1 VVRQTL
7 IIVITSIILTQ
18 IATFSTSIYLHRT
31 LAHRAL
37 SLHPIVEFLFRAA
50 LWLVTGQDR
59 QQWVAVHR
67 KHHTFTDREGDPH
80 SPLLLGFWK
89 VQLGNVYYYVQ
100 EARNPVT
107 VAKFAPDLAGDRWE
121 RLLFARGWTGLGL
134 GVVLVSLTIGWWQG
148 VVAMLGHA
156 LLFVFVTGPLINGL
170 GHWTGA
176 QNFEN
181 TAYNSRVLAWMTGG
195 ESLHNN
201 HHAFPRSPKFSL
213 RRSELDPSWLA
224 IRLLAA
230 LRLVAIVSAPIPA
243 ARNR

>member
-1 VVRQTL
+1 MVRQTL

-100 EARNPVT
+100 EARNPQTVERVT
-107 VAKFAPDLAGDRWE
+107 RRSPVGNLYVNRE
-121 RLLFARGWTGLGL
+121 
-134 GVVLVSLTIGWWQG
+134 I
-148 VVAMLGHA
+148 
-156 LLFVFVTGPLINGL
+156 
-170 GHWTGA
+170 TGA
-176 QNFEN
+176 MVGRQPFGGNRLSGTGTKAGGPDYLLQFVEPHVVTEN
-181 TAYNSRVLAWMTGG
+181 TMRHG
-195 ESLHNN
+195 
-201 HHAFPRSPKFSL
+201 
-213 RRSELDPSWLA
+213 
-224 IRLLAA
+224 
-230 LRLVAIVSAPIPA
+230 LVV
-243 ARNR
+243 